1 MLTKQGYHS
10 TGNQIL
16 YNGQTGEQLE
26 TEIYFGPTYYLRL
39 KHMPKDKINYRA
51 RGPRTA
57 LTRQTVQGRAND
69 GGLRIGEMDRDCL
82 IAHGLSG
89 FIKESMMVRGDEYY
103 MAICNKTG
111 CIAIYNEAN
120 NIFLSPMADGPVKFV
135 GNLLEDL
142 NIINVSKYGRDFSI
156 VGVPYAF
163 KLLMQELQA
172 MNVQMRIITEDNV
185 DQLLSLTKGKD
196 IIKLTA
202 DKFQNL
208 EQIQNEIKSIQF
220 KDKSPPVI
228 KEKTPE
234 QEVITIPETWR
245 HDYLDPFATGEMHL
259 DTQNFGY
266 EVIGT
271 QLDQS
276 INLGDPK
283 SQYRFNDGD
292 VVVFKDDKI
301 KNKYKILEF
310 DGEEMKYITEG
321 IDGPD
326 KGVIRNSWSDD
337 LMTPESSPDYVP
349 TSPDYAPESPDYVPT
364 SPDYA
369 PESPTWGPDENQPG
383 TTPPSEEDDSPK
395 VVYERELGSADEG
408 KEKEAETI
416 LKTVSS
422 LNEQKTEGLDK
433 LLPSKEEDKEDKK
446 DDDTKTKKIE

>member
-1 MLTKQGYHS
+1 
-10 TGNQIL
+10 
-16 YNGQTGEQLE
+16 
-26 TEIYFGPTYYLRL
+26 
-39 KHMPKDKINYRA
+39 MPKDKINYRA

-57 LTRQTVQGRAND
+57 LTRQTVQGRANN

-163 KLLMQELQA
+163 KLLIQELQA

-208 EQIQNEIKSIQF
+208 DQIQNEIKSIQF

-234 QEVITIPETWR
+234 LEVTPDQYQKHGDTI
-245 HDYLDPFATGEMHL
+245 
-259 DTQNFGY
+259 
-266 EVIGT
+266 
-271 QLDQS
+271 
-276 INLGDPK
+276 
-283 SQYRFNDGD
+283 
-292 VVVFKDDKI
+292 
-301 KNKYKILEF
+301 
-310 DGEEMKYITEG
+310 
-321 IDGPD
+321 
-326 KGVIRNSWSDD
+326 D
-337 LMTPESSPDYVP
+337 L
-349 TSPDYAPESPDYVPT
+349 A
-364 SPDYA
+364 
-369 PESPTWGPDENQPG
+369 
-383 TTPPSEEDDSPK
+383 
-395 VVYERELGSADEG
+395 SA
-408 KEKEAETI
+408 
-416 LKTVSS
+416 
-422 LNEQKTEGLDK
+422 
-433 LLPSKEEDKEDKK
+433 
-446 DDDTKTKKIE
+446 